1 MKLSGTLRRNVR
13 LLRIGYILTTHGMAA
28 LAVRMRLL
36 RPYAWLVQ
44 LFRDDALPDDLG
56 GQIRE
61 ALEKLGPTFIKFGQM
76 LSTRVDLL
84 PLEVALELK
93 KLQDDV
99 PPESFEHVQSVLER
113 VFKQPLTGEGGLF
126 ASFDSK
132 AVAAA
137 SIAQVHFATLH
148 DGQEVAVKVRRSH
161 IHRTIEADLA
171 ILRLL
176 ASMFE
181 RYFPEYHR
189 LKATCVVEEFATSI
203 RGELNLRAEAAH
215 ASRFE
220 ENFREVDGVR
230 VPSVLWDYTH
240 TEVLTTERITG
251 LPIDERA
258 ALQAAGHDPL
268 RLCERATT
276 LFFHMVFVDGYF
288 HADMHPGNIFVAEN
302 GDIVLLD
309 FGIVGRLG
317 VSHRRYLADMLLSF
331 LKGDY
336 HRAAVVH
343 LEAGYVPL
351 DTNISAFEDA
361 LREVAVPIFNR
372 PLADISIAEL
382 LLCMFAVT
390 ERFQMETQP
399 ELLLLQKTMVVI
411 EGVARELA
419 DDVNIW
425 ELAKPLVGDWVLQ
438 HMGPKAKLGYAA
450 EDLKG
455 HLNAWMT
462 LPERMDT
469 MIEHVKQS
477 KLMEPPKPSVLPL
490 LMGVL
495 LSAAGVAVLFGE
507 SLHVPHWHLL
517 LGSGLLVF
525 GSILIVQRKN

>member
-1 MKLSGTLRRNVR
+1 M
-13 LLRIGYILTTHGMAA
+13 
-28 LAVRMRLL
+28 
-36 RPYAWLVQ
+36 
-44 LFRDDALPDDLG
+44 
-56 GQIRE
+56 
-61 ALEKLGPTFIKFGQM
+61 
-76 LSTRVDLL
+76 
-84 PLEVALELK
+84 
-93 KLQDDV
+93 
-99 PPESFEHVQSVLER
+99 
-113 VFKQPLTGEGGLF
+113 
-126 ASFDSK
+126 
-132 AVAAA
+132 
-137 SIAQVHFATLH
+137 
-148 DGQEVAVKVRRSH
+148 
-161 IHRTIEADLA
+161 
-171 ILRLL
+171 
-176 ASMFE
+176 
-181 RYFPEYHR
+181 
-189 LKATCVVEEFATSI
+189 
-203 RGELNLRAEAAH
+203 
-215 ASRFE
+215 
-220 ENFREVDGVR
+220 
-230 VPSVLWDYTH
+230 
-240 TEVLTTERITG
+240 
-251 LPIDERA
+251 
-258 ALQAAGHDPL
+258 
-268 RLCERATT
+268 
-276 LFFHMVFVDGYF
+276 
-288 HADMHPGNIFVAEN
+288 
-302 GDIVLLD
+302 
-309 FGIVGRLG
+309 GRLG